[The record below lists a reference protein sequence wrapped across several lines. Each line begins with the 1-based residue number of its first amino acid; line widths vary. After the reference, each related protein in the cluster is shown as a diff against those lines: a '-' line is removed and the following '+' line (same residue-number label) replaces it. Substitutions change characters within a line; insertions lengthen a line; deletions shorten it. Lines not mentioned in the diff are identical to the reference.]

1 VPQPWIVGW
10 ITGGDITLL
19 KGGEKMGMNVDA
31 IFQIAGMGIIVAMI
45 HTVLKSSGREDWANW
60 VTLIGIIVVLFMVA
74 SYINDL
80 FQEIKRVFLFK

>member
-1 VPQPWIVGW
+1 
-10 ITGGDITLL
+10 
-19 KGGEKMGMNVDA
+19 MGLNVDA

-45 HTVLKSSGREDWANW
+45 HTVLKQAGKEDWAHW
-60 VTLIGIIVVLFMVA
+60 VTLIGFIVVLFMVA